1 MQQEIV
7 ESYNQTEL
15 SKMDNK
21 DRRRIKAEKSEYM
34 PIKIVTAQ
42 SRATKKWYT
51 VRYVKIEDVKN
62 YIKNTRPKKKKN
74 Q

>member
-21 DRRRIKAEKSEYM
+21 DRRRIKIEKYEYM
-34 PIKIVTAQ
+34 PVKIVTAQ
-42 SRATKKWYT
+42 SRATERWYT

-62 YIKNTRPKKKKN
+62 WIKTNKPKKKKN

>member
-21 DRRRIKAEKSEYM
+21 DRRRIKIEKSEYM
-34 PIKIVTAQ
+34 PVKIVTAQ
-42 SRATKKWYT
+42 SRATERWYT

-62 YIKNTRPKKKKN
+62 WIKTNKTKKKKN

>member
-21 DRRRIKAEKSEYM
+21 DRRRIKIEKSEYM
-34 PIKIVTAQ
+34 PVKIVTAQ
-42 SRATKKWYT
+42 SRATERWYT

-62 YIKNTRPKKKKN
+62 WIKTNKPKKKKN